1 MRIGTMSVFFLCMIA
16 CLAVTQTQAAIQAT
30 SDSNP
35 DISAQTSV
43 EPSQL
48 PVITPASSR
57 PEDIEAATNAWLAT
71 VPPAERA
78 RSDAY
83 FEGGYWLQ
91 LWDFLIAV
99 GLALLFLGTR
109 LSAGIRNLAEH
120 VTRFKPVQTFI
131 YFVIYLGLNLIL
143 TFPMELYEGF
153 FRERKYGLM
162 NLTFGGWFKE
172 SLIQSALIIVIGGL
186 AVVVLF
192 GLVRKLQRTWWSWS
206 AVFAILFAAFVQLIS
221 PVWIAPL
228 FNDYKK
234 LEDPKIRDPIL
245 SLARANG
252 VPANDVYW
260 FNASKQSKRVSANV
274 SGFLGTERI
283 SLNDNL
289 LNRCTLP
296 EILAVMGHEIGHYAM
311 NHVYKG
317 LLFLGILVVLFF
329 AYLRWALDKS
339 IARWGRRWGIRN
351 IGDVAVLP
359 LAVLLV
365 TVFFFVLTPITN
377 SYTRAEEIEADI
389 YGLNAARQPDA
400 EAHVDL
406 MLGEYRKLNPGSLEE
421 SVFFDHPSGRN
432 RIYMAMRWKSEHMN
446 DCDFKTTGNS
456 GSAALSLR

>member
-1 MRIGTMSVFFLCMIA
+1 MRIGMISGFFLSVIA
-16 CLAVTQTQAAIQAT
+16 CFALTQAQVATQAA
-30 SDSNP
+30 SLGNP
-35 DISAQTSV
+35 VIAAQTSV
-43 EPSQL
+43 APSQFSL
-48 PVITPASSR
+48 ITPASSR
-57 PEDIEAATNAWLAT
+57 PEDIEAATNAWLET

-109 LSAGIRNLAEH
+109 LSAGIRNLAER
-120 VTRFKPVQTFI
+120 VTRFKPVQTFT
-131 YFVIYLGLNLIL
+131 YFAIYLGLTLIL

-172 SLIQSALIIVIGGL
+172 SLIQSVLIIVLGGL

-192 GLVRKLQRTWWSWS
+192 GLVRKLQRTWWIWS
-206 AVFAILFAAFVQLIS
+206 AVFVILFVAFVQLIY
-221 PVWIAPL
+221 PVWVAPL
-228 FNDYKK
+228 FNNYKK
-234 LEDPKIRDPIL
+234 LEDPKIRGPIL

-260 FNASKQSKRVSANV
+260 FDASKQSKRVSANV

-296 EILAVMGHEIGHYAM
+296 EVLTVMGHEIGHYAM
-311 NHVYKG
+311 NHVYKS
-317 LLFLGILVVLFF
+317 LLFLGVLVVLFF

-339 IARWGRRWGIRN
+339 IARWRQKWGIRD

-359 LAVLLV
+359 LGMLLV
-365 TVFFFVLTPITN
+365 TVYFFMLTPITN

-406 MLGEYRKLNPGSLEE
+406 MLGEYRKLSPSPLEE
-421 SVFFDHPSGRN
+421 FLFFDHPSGRN
-432 RIYMAMRWKSEHMN
+432 RIYMAMRWKSEHMS
-446 DCDFKTTGNS
+446 DCDFET
-456 GSAALSLR
+456 SARRDLQR